1 LKKLLKL
8 RAELGL
14 ERSAHFM
21 AEIVDTFLPDEMISD
36 FFNLS
41 DALLLPSLEEGF
53 GIPLL
58 EAGLVHRPVFC
69 TDLPPLRSLGE
80 NDVHYFSLHD
90 DPAKIAELI
99 THHLSDDS
107 VFRFATRTRQ
117 HYTWEKIYQEKIEPL
132 LMTAS
137 RAVLDKRG

>member
-1 LKKLLKL
+1 
-8 RAELGL
+8 
-14 ERSAHFM
+14 M
-21 AEIVDTFLPDEMISD
+21 AEIVDAFLPDEMISD

-58 EAGLVHRPVFC
+58 EAGLGHRPVFC
-69 TDLPPLRSLGE
+69 TDLPPLRDLGL
-80 NDVHYFSLHD
+80 NDVHYFSPHEN
-90 DPAKIAELI
+90 PAKIAEMI
-99 THHLSDDS
+99 AQHLLDDP
-107 VFRFATRTRQ
+107 VFRFAARTRQ

-137 RAVLDKRG
+137 RAVLDKRGLT